1 MNKKAVYGLLIAI
14 LLPVICYLIVK
25 YYSTDAVT
33 LPRHYI
39 YDSVITKTVGGKLA
53 SDTAW
58 HQLPDFALRNQ
69 FNEEIGWKDMEGKT
83 VVASF
88 FFTHCP
94 TICPALT
101 ANMKL
106 LQDDIKKSTK
116 IGNRDADFLQ
126 LLSITVD
133 PERDSVPALKSWADR
148 FQINSNNWWLLT
160 GNKKE
165 IYDLSIE
172 HMKVGLLD
180 GKGIDTG
187 FFHTDYMVLID
198 KNRNIR
204 GYYHGLDTVALKRLA
219 HDIIFL
225 TLEKDPKRT
234 GAFSGKLGM
243 IAIIFLLTIAGVIV
257 LFFILKRLNK
267 D

>member
-1 MNKKAVYGLLIAI
+1 MG
-14 LLPVICYLIVK
+14 
-25 YYSTDAVT
+25 
-33 LPRHYI
+33 
-39 YDSVITKTVGGKLA
+39 
-53 SDTAW
+53 
-58 HQLPDFALRNQ
+58 
-69 FNEEIGWKDMEGKT
+69 GKT
-83 VVASF
+83 VVANF
-88 FFTHCP
+88 FFTRCP
-94 TICPALT
+94 TICPKLT

-116 IGNRDADFLQ
+116 IGDRDADFLQ

-160 GNKKE
+160 GTKKE

-172 HMKVGLLD
+172 HMKLGLVD

-204 GYYHGLDTVALKRLA
+204 GYYHGLDTTALKRLA

-225 TLEKDPKRT
+225 TLEKDRKRA
-234 GAFSGKLGM
+234 GPLSGQFQTIGVV
-243 IAIIFLLTIAGVIV
+243 FLLTIAGM
-257 LFFILKRLNK
+257 LLMFFLLKRNK
-267 D
+267 DGLDAPKK

>member
-39 YDSVITKTVGGKLA
+39 YDSVVTKTVSGKLV
-53 SDTAW
+53 SDTVW
-58 HQLPDFALRNQ
+58 HQLPDFSLRNQ

-133 PERDSVPALKSWADR
+133 PERDSVPALKAWADR

-172 HMKVGLLD
+172 HMKLGLVD

-257 LFFILKRLNK
+257 LFFLLKRFK
-267 D
+267 

>member
-1 MNKKAVYGLLIAI
+1 MNKTALYGLLIAI
-14 LLPVICYLIVK
+14 LLPVTCYMVVK
-25 YYSTDAVT
+25 YYSASAVT

-39 YDSVITKTVGGKLA
+39 YDSVTTKTVNGKLT

-58 HQLPDFALRNQ
+58 HQLPELNLLNQ
-69 FNEEIGWKDMEGKT
+69 FNEKVNWDRMEGKT

-94 TICPALT
+94 TICPKLT
-101 ANMKL
+101 TNMKL

-133 PERDSVPALKSWADR
+133 PERDSVGALKKWADR

-160 GNKKE
+160 GSKKE
-165 IYDLSIE
+165 IYDLSIND
-172 HMKVGLLD
+172 MKLGLVD
-180 GKGIDTG
+180 GKGIDTS

-204 GYYHGLDTVALKRLA
+204 GYYHGLDTMALKQLA

-225 TLEKDPKRT
+225 TLEKDEKRK
-234 GAFSGKLGM
+234 GVFFGQFV
-243 IAIIFLLTIAGVIV
+243 IIGIVFLLTILGMA
-257 LFFILKRLNK
+257 LMFYFLKRSR
-267 D
+267 

>member
-1 MNKKAVYGLLIAI
+1 MNKTALYGLLIAI
-14 LLPVICYLIVK
+14 LLPVLCYMVVK
-25 YYSTDAVT
+25 YYSGNAVT

-39 YDSVITKTVGGKLA
+39 YDSVTTKTVKGKLV

-58 HQLPDFALRNQ
+58 HKLPEINLLNQ
-69 FNEEIGWKDMEGKT
+69 FNEKVNWSQMEGKT

-94 TICPALT
+94 TICPRLT
-101 ANMKL
+101 TNMKL

-133 PERDSVPALKSWADR
+133 PERDTVAALKKWADR

-160 GNKKE
+160 GSKQE
-165 IYDLSIE
+165 IYDLSIND
-172 HMKVGLLD
+172 MKLGLVD

-204 GYYHGLDTVALKRLA
+204 GYYHGLDTMALKQLA

-225 TLEKDPKRT
+225 TLEKDDKRK
-234 GAFSGKLGM
+234 GVFAGQF
-243 IAIIFLLTIAGVIV
+243 IIIGIVFLLTLTGMA
-257 LFFILKRLNK
+257 LMFYFLKRSR
-267 D
+267 

>member
-1 MNKKAVYGLLIAI
+1 MNKTALYGLLIAI
-14 LLPVICYLIVK
+14 LLPVTCYVVVK
-25 YYSTDAVT
+25 CYSASAVT

-39 YDSVITKTVGGKLA
+39 YDSVTTKTVNGKLT

-58 HQLPDFALRNQ
+58 HQLPPINLLNQ
-69 FNEEIGWKDMEGKT
+69 FNEKVNWDKMEGRT

-94 TICPALT
+94 TICPKLT
-101 ANMKL
+101 TNMKL

-133 PERDSVPALKSWADR
+133 PERDSVAALKQWADR

-160 GNKKE
+160 GSKKE
-165 IYDLSIE
+165 IYDLSIND
-172 HMKVGLLD
+172 MKLGLVD

-187 FFHTDYMVLID
+187 FFHTDYLVLID

-204 GYYHGLDTVALKRLA
+204 GYYHGLDTTDLKQLA

-225 TLEKDPKRT
+225 TLEKDGKRKGVFT
-234 GAFSGKLGM
+234 GQFS
-243 IAIIFLLTIAGVIV
+243 IIGIVFLLTLAGMAIM
-257 LFFILKRLNK
+257 FYFLKRSR
-267 D
+267 